1 MGAHRFEELEVFQRA
16 YKLSLEIHRFT
27 QTMPPVEQYDLA
39 SQYQAGEQ
47 VHLCQLGRRL
57 W

>member
-27 QTMPPVEQYDLA
+27 QTMP
-39 SQYQAGEQ
+39 SGEQ